1 MKIIELEKPKLPN
14 VRMLCDDIIDKKLE
28 EFPAILTCFGTSSTT
43 VISGGTGSG
52 KTTFVLQLMKKIF
65 KKVFHQIILMMP
77 ENSFRSISPEDN
89 IFAKYLEKENIY
101 HEYNPEVLAEIEE
114 KIEEASAEGYF
125 TLLIID
131 DFGSVL
137 KNKVEAKQLQTM
149 FLKNR
154 HLRLSVFVLCQ
165 NFYQM
170 PKIVREI
177 ANNAIIFNTN
187 KSQNEKF
194 YTEMFSGKKKDWDE
208 LMKMMTTSH
217 DYLLVSLKHKKLFYN
232 WNQIIFEP

>member
-1 MKIIELEKPKLPN
+1 MQIVELEKPKLPN
-14 VRMLCDDIIDKKLE
+14 IHMMCDDIIDPKLE
-28 EFPAILTCFGTSSTT
+28 KYPAILQCFGTSATT

-89 IFAKYLEKENIY
+89 IFKKYLDPENIY
-101 HEYNPEVLAEIEE
+101 HEYNPEVLAEIEQ
-114 KIEEASAEGYF
+114 KIEDCASEGNY

-131 DFGSVL
+131 DFGSML
-137 KNKVEAKQLQTM
+137 KNKVEAKQLQTL

-208 LMKMMTTSH
+208 LMKMMITSH
-217 DYLLVSLKHKKLFYN
+217 DYLLVSLKHKKLYYN
-232 WNQIIFEP
+232 FNQILFEP

>member
-1 MKIIELEKPKLPN
+1 MKIVELKKPTLPGIH
-14 VRMLCDDIIDKKLE
+14 MLCDDVIDAKLE
-28 EFPAILTCFGTSSTT
+28 KYPAIKTCFSTSSTT

-52 KTTFVLQLMKKIF
+52 KTTFVLQLLKKIF
-65 KKVFHQIILMMP
+65 KKCFHQVILMMP
-77 ENSFRSISPEDN
+77 ENSYRSISPADN
-89 IFAKYLEKENIY
+89 VFEKYIDKENIY
-101 HEYNPEVLAEIEE
+101 HEYNPEVLAEITD
-114 KIEEASAEGYF
+114 KIEEASAENCY

-131 DFGSVL
+131 DFGAVL
-137 KNKVEAKQLQTM
+137 KNKQEAKQLQSL

-154 HLRLSVFVLCQ
+154 HLRLSVFILTQ

-194 YTEMFSGKKKDWDE
+194 YEEMFNGKKHEFNE
-208 LMKMMTTSH
+208 LVKMMPSTH
-217 DYLLVSLKHKKLFYN
+217 DYLLASLKHKKLFFN
-232 WNQIIFEP
+232 WNEIIFEP

>member
-28 EFPAILTCFGTSSTT
+28 KFPAILTCFGTSSTT

>member
-1 MKIIELEKPKLPN
+1 MKIVELQKPKLPN
-14 VRMLCDDIIDKKLE
+14 IHMMCDDIIDPKLE
-28 EFPAILTCFGTSSTT
+28 KFPAIRTCFGTSATT
-43 VISGGTGSG
+43 IISGGTGSG
-52 KTTFVLQLMKKIF
+52 KTTFVLQLMKVF
-65 KKVFHQIILMMP
+65 KKCFHQVIIMMP

-89 IFAKYLEKENIY
+89 VFAKYLEKENIY
-101 HEYNPEVLAEIEE
+101 HEYNEEILAEVSE
-114 KIEEASAEGYF
+114 KIDEAAAEGYY

-137 KNKVEAKQLQTM
+137 KNKMEAKQLQTL

-154 HLRLSVFVLCQ
+154 HLRLSVMVLCQ

-187 KSQNEKF
+187 KSQNLKF
-194 YTEMFSGKKKDWDE
+194 YEEMFSGKKKDFDE
-208 LMKMMTTSH
+208 LMKMMTTTH
-217 DYLLVSLKHKKLFYN
+217 DYLLVSLKHKKLYYN
-232 WNQIIFEP
+232 WNEIIFES